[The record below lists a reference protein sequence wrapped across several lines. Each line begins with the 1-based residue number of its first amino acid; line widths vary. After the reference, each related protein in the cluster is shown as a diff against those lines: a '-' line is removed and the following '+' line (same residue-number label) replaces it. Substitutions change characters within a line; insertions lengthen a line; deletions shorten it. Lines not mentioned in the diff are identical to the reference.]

1 MIIELSK
8 DQSFYGVLNKA
19 ELDKETTE
27 LVKQEA
33 SPIEIKMSLLKNL
46 NSSNMVKYRRYIK
59 KADEEEEELS
69 RREEDEM
76 RSEQEGAKVQGDIVD
91 ESSLLEESDVQSTI
105 RSDLLEKDRET
116 KAYNFLAD
124 LSSQLPSLKL
134 IAEDAKVIRSSE
146 SSQRN
151 YEVRGVMRPYLK
163 IANSKKKSNQ
173 IVNLFKVLE
182 LEPTFF
188 TKRFGEMLVNG
199 KLTGKQFSKD
209 KDTEAVTYEESKKD
223 INVDALAAEFNKL
236 KETKI
241 EVLDSENMKTF
252 SEISFREVFEQ
263 LHVQK
268 HRRLPSSSM
277 DRKRRGAELRRIQRR
292 LNEGITSG
300 GDREINREY
309 RKAKQLVTKHR
320 RKVTKLRGNKSA
332 LESSIEDLEKLLE
345 NSEGLV
351 ARKFNELNNAL
362 KVLLSSGRNV
372 ANIREKTAEI
382 RDLQNNKEKYIKEA
396 KSDVEKTIAD
406 EKVKLSKYKADL
418 TAAIRTEAQTKE
430 FMTQV
435 DSFSGMKPIDEI
447 KALII
452 EGLNACSEMN
462 QVLTKIEREAAKA
475 ENNIAEGS
483 IAYASS
489 NPDARWESVG
499 GEMEFIGLPTID
511 NQAIRAI
518 DGHLQALD
526 SANAKLAEVNTN
538 LKTKIEGKTPESMSM
553 EEEQ

>member
-8 DQSFYGVLNKA
+8 DKSFYGLLSKA
-19 ELDKETTE
+19 ELDNETTE
-27 LVKQEA
+27 LVKQQA

-46 NSSNMVKYRRYIK
+46 DSSNIIKYRKYIK
-59 KADEEEEELS
+59 KADEEDRAL
-69 RREEDEM
+69 EEDRM
-76 RSEQEGAKVQGDIVD
+76 RSEREGAKVQGDMID
-91 ESSLLEESDVQSTI
+91 ESLEEEDSEVQSTI
-105 RSDLLEKDRET
+105 RSDLLQKDKET

-134 IAEDAKVIRSSE
+134 IAEDAKVIRSD
-146 SSQRN
+146 SSKQRN

-163 IANSKKKSNQ
+163 IANSKKQSNK

-182 LEPTFF
+182 NEPTFF

-209 KDTEAVTYEESKKD
+209 KDTKEVTYEENKKD

-241 EVLDSENMKTF
+241 DVLDNENMKTF
-252 SEISFREVFEQ
+252 SQISFREVFEQ

-268 HRRLPSSSM
+268 HRRLPTASM
-277 DRKRRGAELRRIQRR
+277 DRRRRGSELRRIQAR
-292 LNEGITSG
+292 LNEGITVG
-300 GDREINREY
+300 ADREIDREY
-309 RKAKQLVTKHR
+309 RKAKQLVAKHR

-351 ARKFNELNNAL
+351 ARKFSELNNAL
-362 KVLLSSGRNV
+362 KVLLSSGKNV
-372 ANIREKTAEI
+372 DNIREKTAEI

-406 EKVKLSKYKADL
+406 EKVKLNKYKADL

-435 DSFSGMKPIDEI
+435 DLFSGMRPMDKI
-447 KALII
+447 KNLII

-462 QVLTKIEREAAKA
+462 LILTRIEREAAKA

-483 IAYASS
+483 IAYASA

-518 DGHLQALD
+518 DGHLEALD
-526 SANAKLAEVNTN
+526 LANAKLAEINTN
-538 LKTKIEGKTPESMSM
+538 LKNEIEGKSPESMSM